1 MKRTQG
7 FTLIE
12 LMIVVA
18 IIGILAAIAIP
29 AYQGYIQRSQINS
42 HLDNADVAVRF
53 IRNEFAKGQAGGTC
67 NNNPGALGDADIAGL
82 LAQLNEGGKR
92 AIGNPASAAFVNAAG
107 TAGTVVVAET
117 TGAPFNNA
125 TDCPNVNS
133 TWNIYLQNVQ
143 GIQDGNYPANAPLA
157 STPASWITFTLQ

>member
-42 HLDNADVAVRF
+42 HMDNADVAVRF

-67 NNNPGALGDADIAGL
+67 NNVPGGLGDASIAGL
-82 LAQLNEGGKR
+82 LDQLNEGGKR
-92 AIGNPASAAFVNAAG
+92 AIGNPAAAAFVGAAG
-107 TAGTVVVAET
+107 TEGTVIITEGS
-117 TGAPFNNA
+117 GAPFNLA

-133 TWNIYLQNVQ
+133 QWTIALENVS
-143 GIQDGNYPANAPLA
+143 GVADADYPANAPLQG
-157 STPASWITFTLQ
+157 SGNEIVFTLQ